1 MTAPITAAPITA
13 AANLNRMDECIL
25 VRRECRNFCVEIAKS
40 IPGFRAQGS
49 FLRLAASW
57 ELEARLLERSSAC
70 LAESRELIAKASS
83 LLAEPSGDHLADGN

>member
-1 MTAPITAAPITA
+1 MAAPG
-13 AANLNRMDECIL
+13 NLDRMEECIL

-57 ELEARLLERSSAC
+57 ELEARLLERTSAC
-70 LAESRELIAKASS
+70 LAESRELIAKASG
-83 LLAEPSGDHLADGN
+83 LLAGPSSGHPADGN

>member
-1 MTAPITAAPITA
+1 MTAPAV
-13 AANLNRMDECIL
+13 ANLNRMDECIL

-57 ELEARLLERSSAC
+57 ELEARLLERTSAC
-70 LAESRELIAKASS
+70 LAESRELIAKASG